1 MDASSHAQLLL
12 SGSELIISLSA
23 ACWCSPFVKHQ
34 QQSHS
39 SGFLFNFFSVL
50 RFYFLC
56 FLFFFSVLFSSL
68 IFFTVSNPSHFS
80 FFFSF
85 FAEKQQ
91 LGWHFLC
98 WVLQLMQCSV
108 SDSFHVR
115 ATVFLSLFFFFPR
128 SFFQIKFSVS

>member
-1 MDASSHAQLLL
+1 MNGDKCPFLLTCACTTLHLACAVAMSWHHGRHWTDYRATLDASSHAQLLL

-39 SGFLFNFFSVL
+39 K
-50 RFYFLC
+50 
-56 FLFFFSVLFSSL
+56 
-68 IFFTVSNPSHFS
+68 
-80 FFFSF
+80 
-85 FAEKQQ
+85 KQQ

-128 SFFQIKFSVS
+128 SFFQIKFSEL